1 MKNYQVTFYHINLTV
16 DVAEGSTMMEAINQ
30 AGLEF
35 DFPCGGRQLC
45 GKCRVKIG
53 EGAESPTPREEELL
67 EAEELAQGIR
77 LACLTKVYRNLSVEL
92 PELKLTHRILM
103 SSLERSFQVQPHMKK
118 VFLAVEPPSL
128 QDHRSDLKR
137 LKDCLAKSGYPHGSL
152 ESAFSLLRRLPDTL
166 REAQYC
172 LTGILLD
179 HHLLGIEKQNTTR
192 TLLGMAFDIGTTT
205 IVGYLLDLYTGK
217 ELAAVSTLNPQTKF
231 GADVIS
237 RITFAT
243 QEEGGLQKLHAAIID
258 AINRLIGEASDQA
271 GIPRQSIYALSIAAN
286 TTMHHFFLGINPQNI
301 AVSPYVSAVGEAMV
315 VDAADLLIE
324 INEAGKIFVL
334 PNIAGFV
341 GADTSAVLLATE
353 LDRSEDIKL
362 IIDIGTNGEIALGSK
377 DRILACSTAA
387 GPAFEGAQISGGM
400 RGAAGAIDH
409 VYFGEKLTYSVI
421 GEGSPLG
428 ICGSALLDA
437 VAGLITLGM
446 IDKRGKFLN
455 SRQVTNPRAKLF
467 QHRRIPYQDE
477 EAFLLAAPEETGHGR
492 PILITQ
498 KDIRELQLAKG
509 AIAAGIRILME
520 NCGVTMDDIEEVLLA
535 GAFGNYLDPHHACI
549 IGLIP
554 PELEDKIK
562 MIGNAAGTGAK
573 LALLSAAEFRRA
585 DAIAASVKF
594 IELGSSPGFNRIFAE
609 KMYFNQNA

>member
-1 MKNYQVTFYHINLTV
+1 MKNCQVTFHPANLTV
-16 DVAEGSTMMEAINQ
+16 DTAEGSTIMEAINQ

-35 DFPCGGRQLC
+35 DFPCGGRQVC

-53 EGAESPTPREEELL
+53 EGASSPTPRERELL
-67 EAEELAQGIR
+67 EAEELDQGIR

-92 PELKLTHRILM
+92 PKLKLTHRILM
-103 SSLERSFQVQPHMKK
+103 SSLERSFQVQPHLKK

-137 LKDCLAKSGYPHGSL
+137 LKDCLVKSGYPYDSL
-152 ESAFSLLRRLPDTL
+152 ESAFSLLHRLPDTL

-172 LTGILLD
+172 FTGILFD
-179 HHLLGIEKQNTTR
+179 YHLLGIEKQNTTG

-237 RITFAT
+237 RITFVT
-243 QEEGGLQKLHAAIID
+243 QEEGGLQKLHAAVID

-286 TTMHHFFLGINPQNI
+286 TTMHHLFLGINPQNI
-301 AVSPYVSAVGEAMV
+301 ALSPYVSVVSEAMV

-353 LDRSEDIKL
+353 LDRSENIKL

-377 DRILACSTAA
+377 DRIVACSTAA
-387 GPAFEGAQISGGM
+387 GPAFEGAQISSGM

-409 VYFGEKLTYSVI
+409 VYFDENLTYSVI
-421 GEGSPLG
+421 GGDSPLG

-437 VAGLITLGM
+437 VAGLITLEM

-455 SRQVTNPRAKLF
+455 SSQVTNPRAKFF
-467 QHRRIPYQDE
+467 QHRIIPYQGE
-477 EAFLLAAPEETGHGR
+477 KAFLLAAPEETGHGR

-520 NCGVTMDDIEEVLLA
+520 NCGVTMDDIKEVLLA
-535 GAFGNYLDPHHACI
+535 GAFGNYLDTHNACI

-573 LALLSAAEFRRA
+573 LALLSASEFRRA

-594 IELGSSPGFNRIFAE
+594 IELGSSPEFNRIFAE